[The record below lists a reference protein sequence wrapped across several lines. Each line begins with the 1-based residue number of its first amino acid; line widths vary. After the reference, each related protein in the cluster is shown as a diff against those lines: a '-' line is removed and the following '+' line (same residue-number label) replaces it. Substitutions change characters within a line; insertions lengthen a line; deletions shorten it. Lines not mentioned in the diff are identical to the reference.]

1 MFCDRVCVVHSDL
14 KKNKGQVLIVEFIL
28 LVYDP
33 YAPSLLHPIYFDT
46 KFFKFSAQG
55 NHLRKCLL
63 TECGQAG

>member
-14 KKNKGQVLIVEFIL
+14 KKTKGRLIVEFIL

-46 KFFKFSAQG
+46 KFF
-55 NHLRKCLL
+55 
-63 TECGQAG
+63 